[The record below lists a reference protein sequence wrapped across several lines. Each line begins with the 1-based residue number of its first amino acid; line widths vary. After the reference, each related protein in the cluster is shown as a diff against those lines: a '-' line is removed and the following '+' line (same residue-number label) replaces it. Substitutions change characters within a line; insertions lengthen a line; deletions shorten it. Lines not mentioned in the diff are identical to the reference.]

1 MLLSIFITHHK
12 LNAIAQH
19 ASVTCVPSRAIER
32 IGQLGG
38 VARETVEAKMASLD
52 MPAVITHIEELIV
65 MFSSDPELIA
75 GALFSTNFIQDDVLL
90 KMSSEDTPTGKAA
103 ILFEAVTKEIEMAPE
118 KLTEFHEI
126 ISENAIDI
134 ADGLLS
140 TYQGEFSLFFK

>member
-1 MLLSIFITHHK
+1 MRQWK
-12 LNAIAQH
+12 L
-19 ASVTCVPSRAIER
+19 
-32 IGQLGG
+32 
-38 VARETVEAKMASLD
+38 KMASPD
-52 MPAVITHIEELIV
+52 TPAIITHIEELIV

-103 ILFEAVTKEIEMAPE
+103 ILVEAVTKEIEIAPE

-134 ADGLLS
+134 VDGLLS
-140 TYQGEFSLFFK
+140 TYQSEFSLFF